1 MRPDADHMN
10 KTRRLIVTT
19 LALLTTLM
27 GFIAAE
33 ASERRSCADS
43 PAGEFAECLGIQTT
57 LAETELAKIYDSLLR
72 QNASLAALNRVK
84 DAQVKW
90 RSYRDAQ
97 CELAGL
103 EPNASRLFV
112 QQCLLHFTEDRIST
126 LRELNLEPVRR
137 QAER

>member
-1 MRPDADHMN
+1 MN

-19 LALLTTLM
+19 LALLTTLL

-33 ASERRSCADS
+33 ASEGRSCTDS

-57 LAETELAKIYDSLLR
+57 LAETELAKVYDSVLR
-72 QNASLAALNRVK
+72 QNVSLVALNRVK
-84 DAQVKW
+84 DAQTKW

-97 CELAGL
+97 CDLAGF

-112 QQCLLHFTEDRIST
+112 QQCLLQFTEDRISA